1 MTDGA
6 AKGQEQQAKKDEL
19 LEMLDRAR
27 AASKRQTTAAATVE
41 RREEAPAA
49 SQFAEDREQH
59 LLQDHARRRRGSQG
73 EDGGLRTRARVR
85 RHKEES
91 RQRLEEFKAFKEYL
105 QFERK
110 RMAQQIIDLT
120 DTEAFAELKSVYD
133 ELNNALLAFEQ
144 KIAPLTDIVD
154 AVYTLRMNG
163 LTFDAF
169 KEIILD
175 KEAEAR
181 LAALRAQQ
189 ELDFKKLSTEIT
201 AITERNAVLAEN
213 KAFFGM
219 GGTKKVAR
227 EEIAKNGVILEQKK
241 AELADLT
248 GRIKEISNASPR
260 ESTLS
265 GEFATAKNKLRELL
279 DISSEEHK
287 QRQRELVS
295 AAQSFVNTTEQR
307 VAGISNHFEG
317 MDKQINNLLDANFSM
332 REIYAVLNDATKE
345 AHVHNETRRD
355 SLQPTGA
362 EEGELEKMNR
372 ERNKRDLENY
382 ITSLNASS
390 VDTTSVLAELT
401 NSSHRI
407 KSMKDGNEA
416 QISKTRQLHSSGVA
430 GVADQLSTVLQ
441 AVSAAALGESSEMAR
456 MSLDRMNTKTQDL
469 SQKEVIRLAL
479 GSHETNSELG
489 KALQD
494 LEQYGE
500 VIRTATTITREGLK
514 ETKDLLGKLEH
525 AAQDVQRDVKE
536 SFAVAADVLAGR
548 GGDASPRPSPADA
561 PKPSGAPPDPF
572 KLGR

>member
-1 MTDGA
+1 MIDGA
-6 AKGQEQQAKKDEL
+6 SKGQQQQARKDEL
-19 LEMLDRAR
+19 QEMLDRAR
-27 AASKRQTTAAATVE
+27 SVARRQATAAATTE
-41 RREEAPAA
+41 RRDDAPSAT
-49 SQFAEDREQH
+49 QFANIASNTFYKIMLDGEADPKAKMEACARALAYAEDKDQSRE
-59 LLQDHARRRRGSQG
+59 
-73 EDGGLRTRARVR
+73 
-85 RHKEES
+85 
-91 RQRLEEFKAFKEYL
+91 RLEEFKAFKEYL

-120 DTEAFAELKSVYD
+120 DTEAFAELKTVYD
-133 ELNNALLAFEQ
+133 ELNNSLISFEN
-144 KIAPLTDIVD
+144 KIAPLTEIVD

-175 KEAEAR
+175 KEAEAK
-181 LAALRAQQ
+181 LAALRARQEHDFNTLSAQINDITQQ
-189 ELDFKKLSTEIT
+189 
-201 AITERNAVLAEN
+201 NAVLAEN
-213 KAFFGM
+213 KAFFGL
-219 GGTKKVAR
+219 GGTKKAAR
-227 EEIAKNGVILEQKK
+227 EEIARNTVLLEQKK

-248 GRIKEISNASPR
+248 SKIQEVAGQAPR

-265 GEFATAKNKLRELL
+265 AEFVAAKNKLRELL
-279 DISSEEHK
+279 DISSDEHK
-287 QRQRELVS
+287 QRQRDLVN
-295 AAQSFVNTTEQR
+295 AAQSFVNTTEAR
-307 VAGISNHFEG
+307 VAGISKHFEG
-317 MDKQINNLLDANFSM
+317 MDRQINNLLDANFSM

-345 AHVHNETRRD
+345 AHKHNEVRRQ
-355 SLQPTGA
+355 SLGA
-362 EEGELEKMNR
+362 AGGADEGELERMNR

-390 VDTTSVLAELT
+390 VDTTAVLAELT

-407 KSMKDGNEA
+407 KSMKDGNEQ

-479 GSHETNSELG
+479 GSHETNTELS

-500 VIRTATTITREGLK
+500 VVRTATTITREGLK

-525 AAQDVQRDVKE
+525 AARDVQRDVKE
-536 SFAVAADVLAGR
+536 SFAVAADVLAGT
-548 GGDASPRPSPADA
+548 GTESPRTDPGAA
-561 PKPSGAPPDPF
+561 PKPSNAPPDPF
-572 KLGR
+572 KLDR

>member
-1 MTDGA
+1 MTNGA
-6 AKGQEQQAKKDEL
+6 SKGQEQPVRKDEL
-19 LEMLDRAR
+19 QEMLDRAR
-27 AASKRQTTAAATVE
+27 AVSRRQSTAAAATE
-41 RREEAPAA
+41 RREETPA
-49 SQFAEDREQH
+49 STQFANIASNTFYKIMLDGEAEPRAKMEACAKALAYAESKDQSRE
-59 LLQDHARRRRGSQG
+59 
-73 EDGGLRTRARVR
+73 
-85 RHKEES
+85 
-91 RQRLEEFKAFKEYL
+91 RLEEFKAFKEYL

-120 DTEAFAELKSVYD
+120 DTEAFAELKTVYD
-133 ELNNALLAFEQ
+133 ELNNSLISFEQ

-175 KEAEAR
+175 KEAEAK
-181 LAALRAQQ
+181 LAALRARQ
-189 ELDFKKLSTEIT
+189 EHDFKALSTEIT
-201 AITERNAVLAEN
+201 SIAEQNAVLAEN
-213 KAFFGM
+213 KAFFGL
-219 GGTKKVAR
+219 GGTKKAAR
-227 EEIAKNGVILEQKK
+227 EEIARNTLLLERKK
-241 AELADLT
+241 AELEDLT
-248 GRIKEISNASPR
+248 SKIKDVAGHAPR

-265 GEFATAKNKLRELL
+265 AEFVTAKNKLRELL
-279 DISSEEHK
+279 DISSDEHK
-287 QRQRELVS
+287 QRQRDLVN
-295 AAQSFVNTTEQR
+295 AAQSFVNTTETR
-307 VAGISNHFEG
+307 VGGISKHFEG
-317 MDKQINNLLDANFSM
+317 MDRQINNLLDANFSM

-345 AHVHNETRRD
+345 AHTHNETRRQ
-355 SLQPTGA
+355 SLQAATGVD
-362 EEGELEKMNR
+362 EGELEKMNR

-390 VDTTSVLAELT
+390 VDTTAVLAELT

-407 KSMKDGNEA
+407 KSMKDGNEQ

-456 MSLDRMNTKTQDL
+456 MSLERMNTKTQDL

-479 GSHETNSELG
+479 GTHETNTDLN

-500 VIRTATTITREGLK
+500 VVRTATTITREGLK

-525 AAQDVQRDVKE
+525 AARDVQRDVKE
-536 SFAVAADVLAGR
+536 SFAVAADVLAGH
-548 GGDASPRPSPADA
+548 GDEPKANPAEA
-561 PKPSGAPPDPF
+561 PKPSGSAPDPF

>member
-1 MTDGA
+1 MSNGA
-6 AKGQEQQAKKDEL
+6 TKGQEQQVRKDEL
-19 LEMLDRAR
+19 QEMLDRAR
-27 AASKRQTTAAATVE
+27 AVSRRQATATATAE
-41 RREEAPAA
+41 RREQAPATA
-49 SQFAEDREQH
+49 QFANIASNTFYKIMLDGEAEPKAKMEACARALAYAEDKNQSRE
-59 LLQDHARRRRGSQG
+59 
-73 EDGGLRTRARVR
+73 
-85 RHKEES
+85 
-91 RQRLEEFKAFKEYL
+91 RLEEFKAFKEYL

-120 DTEAFAELKSVYD
+120 DTEAFAELKVVYD
-133 ELNNALLAFEQ
+133 ELNQSLISFEQ
-144 KIAPLTDIVD
+144 KIAPLTEIVD

-169 KEIILD
+169 KEIVLD
-175 KEAEAR
+175 KEAEAK
-181 LAALRAQQ
+181 LAALRARQ
-189 ELDFKKLSTEIT
+189 EADFKRLSTEIT
-201 AITERNAVLAEN
+201 SLTEQNAVLAEN
-213 KAFFGM
+213 KAFFGL
-219 GGTKKVAR
+219 GGTKKAAR
-227 EEIAKNGVILEQKK
+227 EEIARNTVVLEQRK

-248 GRIKEISNASPR
+248 GRIKEVAGQTPR

-265 GEFATAKNKLRELL
+265 PEFVAAKNKLRELL

-287 QRQRELVS
+287 QRQRDLVN
-295 AAQSFVNTTEQR
+295 AAQSFVDTTEQR
-307 VAGISNHFEG
+307 VGGISKHFEG
-317 MDKQINNLLDANFSM
+317 MDRQINNLLDANFSM

-345 AHVHNETRRD
+345 AHKHNEARRQ
-355 SLQPTGA
+355 SLAAAPGA

-382 ITSLNASS
+382 ITSLNASA

-407 KSMKDGNEA
+407 KSMKDGNEQ

-479 GSHETNSELG
+479 GSHETNTELN

-500 VIRTATTITREGLK
+500 VVRTATTITREGLK

-525 AAQDVQRDVKE
+525 AARDVQRDVKD
-536 SFAVAADVLAGR
+536 SFAVAADVLAGH
-548 GGDASPRPSPADA
+548 DAEARSSSPAEA
-561 PKPSGAPPDPF
+561 PQPGGAPDPF

>member
-1 MTDGA
+1 MTNGA
-6 AKGQEQQAKKDEL
+6 AKGQEQQARKDEL

-27 AASKRQTTAAATVE
+27 AVSKRQATATATAE

-49 SQFAEDREQH
+49 SQFANIAANTFYKIMLDGEADPKAKMEACARALAYADDKEQ
-59 LLQDHARRRRGSQG
+59 A
-73 EDGGLRTRARVR
+73 
-85 RHKEES
+85 

-105 QFERK
+105 QYERK

-133 ELNNALLAFEQ
+133 ELNNALLSFEQ
-144 KIAPLTDIVD
+144 KIAPLTEIVD

-189 ELDFKKLSTEIT
+189 ETAFKKLSTEIT
-201 AITERNAVLAEN
+201 AITERNAVLGEN

-227 EEIAKNGVILEQKK
+227 EEIAKNTVILEQKK

-248 GRIKEISNASPR
+248 GKIKEISGQAPR

-265 GEFATAKNKLRELL
+265 GEFVTAKNKLRELL

-295 AAQSFVNTTEQR
+295 AAQGFVNTTEQR
-307 VAGISNHFEG
+307 VSGISKHFEG

-332 REIYAVLNDATKE
+332 REIYAVLNDATKQ

-355 SLQPTGA
+355 SLQATGA

-479 GSHETNSELG
+479 GSHETNTELG

-548 GGDASPRPSPADA
+548 GGEDKPKSGAAEA
-561 PKPSGAPPDPF
+561 PKPSGSPPDPF

>member
-1 MTDGA
+1 
-6 AKGQEQQAKKDEL
+6 
-19 LEMLDRAR
+19 
-27 AASKRQTTAAATVE
+27 
-41 RREEAPAA
+41 
-49 SQFAEDREQH
+49 
-59 LLQDHARRRRGSQG
+59 
-73 EDGGLRTRARVR
+73 
-85 RHKEES
+85 
-91 RQRLEEFKAFKEYL
+91 
-105 QFERK
+105 
-110 RMAQQIIDLT
+110 
-120 DTEAFAELKSVYD
+120 
-133 ELNNALLAFEQ
+133 
-144 KIAPLTDIVD
+144 
-154 AVYTLRMNG
+154 
-163 LTFDAF
+163 
-169 KEIILD
+169 
-175 KEAEAR
+175 
-181 LAALRAQQ
+181 
-189 ELDFKKLSTEIT
+189 
-201 AITERNAVLAEN
+201 
-213 KAFFGM
+213 
-219 GGTKKVAR
+219 
-227 EEIAKNGVILEQKK
+227 
-241 AELADLT
+241 
-248 GRIKEISNASPR
+248 
-260 ESTLS
+260 
-265 GEFATAKNKLRELL
+265 
-279 DISSEEHK
+279 
-287 QRQRELVS
+287 
-295 AAQSFVNTTEQR
+295 
-307 VAGISNHFEG
+307 

-355 SLQPTGA
+355 SLQPTGT

-479 GSHETNSELG
+479 GSHETNTELG

-514 ETKDLLGKLEH
+514 ETKDLLGKLEQSAH
-525 AAQDVQRDVKE
+525 DVQRDVKE

-548 GGDASPRPSPADA
+548 GADQPKSGA
-561 PKPSGAPPDPF
+561 AEPPKPSGAPPDPF

>member
-6 AKGQEQQAKKDEL
+6 SKGQQQQARKDEL
-19 LEMLDRAR
+19 QEMLDRAR
-27 AASKRQTTAAATVE
+27 AVSRRQATSTSTAAQ
-41 RREEAPAA
+41 REEAPAA
-49 SQFAEDREQH
+49 AQFANIASNTFYKIMLDSEVEPKAKMEACARALAYAEDKDQARE
-59 LLQDHARRRRGSQG
+59 
-73 EDGGLRTRARVR
+73 
-85 RHKEES
+85 
-91 RQRLEEFKAFKEYL
+91 RLEEFKAFKEYL

-120 DTEAFAELKSVYD
+120 DTEAFAELKTVYD
-133 ELNNALLAFEQ
+133 ELNNSLISFEQ

-189 ELDFKKLSTEIT
+189 EADFKKLSGEIGG
-201 AITERNAVLAEN
+201 ITEHNAVLAEH
-213 KAFFGM
+213 KAFFGL
-219 GGTKKVAR
+219 GGTKRSAR
-227 EEIAKNGVILEQKK
+227 EEIARNNVLMEQKK
-241 AELADLT
+241 VELAELTAKIQEVA
-248 GRIKEISNASPR
+248 GQAPR

-265 GEFATAKNKLRELL
+265 PEFVAAKNKLRELL
-279 DISSEEHK
+279 DISSDDHK
-287 QRQRELVS
+287 QRQRDLVN

-307 VAGISNHFEG
+307 VAGISKHFEG
-317 MDKQINNLLDANFSM
+317 MDRQINNLLDANFSM
-332 REIYAVLNDATKE
+332 REIYAVLNDATKQ
-345 AHVHNETRRD
+345 AHVHNETQRQ
-355 SLQPTGA
+355 SLEA
-362 EEGELEKMNR
+362 ARASDEGELERMNR

-382 ITSLNASS
+382 IGSLNASS
-390 VDTTSVLAELT
+390 VDTTAVLAELT

-407 KSMKDGNEA
+407 KSMKDGNEQ

-479 GSHETNSELG
+479 GSHETNTELN
-489 KALQD
+489 KALKD

-500 VIRTATTITREGLK
+500 VVRTATTITREGLK

-525 AAQDVQRDVKE
+525 AARDVQRDVKE
-536 SFAVAADVLAGR
+536 SFAVAADVVAGR
-548 GGDASPRPSPADA
+548 EDAA
-561 PKPSGAPPDPF
+561 PKGNPAETPKTGGSAPDPF